1 MINRF
6 EWLKAVLQSDLP
18 DRAKVLASVLA
29 VQFGN
34 DETGQINPGLD
45 RLAQYTRS
53 SEDTVRRGVADLE
66 KAGWLARTLGQG
78 RGNRSVYVL
87 LAPGNVAVLRPA
99 MKPVNRQNS
108 ATVQPAKRSQSCNLK
123 GKIKG
128 GSPAAKR
135 SQTCKPLYKE
145 EQSFEQKGQ
154 ARPAPYCRAEIKAGS
169 WHALE
174 WNKWLSD
181 RGLPSLASLKALH
194 IEGGYSTPYRTPP
207 RSYEDTQNRISLT
220 VIEWAKSQ
228 SLQPPAPEFDSQTRP
243 NGSFLDGGYTGERG
257 SICQALQIKSMG

>member
-66 KAGWLARTLGQG
+66 RAGWLSRTLGQG

-87 LAPGNVAVLRPA
+87 LAPGNVVTLRPA
-99 MKPVNRQNS
+99 TKPSIRQNS
-108 ATVQPAKRSQSCNLK
+108 AKPRPAKRSQGCNLK
-123 GKIKG
+123 SKIKG
-128 GSPAAKR
+128 SSLAAKR
-135 SQTCKPLYKE
+135 SQNCKPLYKD
-145 EQSFEQKGQ
+145 EQSFEQKSSG
-154 ARPAPYCRAEIKAGS
+154 RPSPHLFAPIRSGE
-169 WHALE
+169 WQALE
-174 WNKWLSD
+174 WNYWLSD
-181 RGLPSLASLKALH
+181 HGLPPLAQMRALH
-194 IEGGYSTPYRTPP
+194 FQGGYAPPWRTPP
-207 RSYEDTQNRISLT
+207 KPHE
-220 VIEWAKSQ
+220 VIQTKIALSVIKWAI
-228 SLQPPAPEFDSQTRP
+228 AQTA
-243 NGSFLDGGYTGERG
+243 EK
-257 SICQALQIKSMG
+257 AA

>member
-66 KAGWLARTLGQG
+66 KAGWLARTMGQG

-87 LAPGNVAVLRPA
+87 LSPGQVAVLRPA
-99 MKPVNRQNS
+99 AKPISRENP
-108 ATVQPAKRSQSCNLK
+108 AKAQPAKRSQSCNLK
-123 GKIKG
+123 GRRKG
-128 GSPAAKR
+128 SSPAAKR
-135 SQTCKPLYKE
+135 SQNCKPLYKD
-145 EQSFEQKGQ
+145 EQSFEQKSTG
-154 ARPAPYCRAEIKAGS
+154 RPAEHLIAPIKAGS
-169 WHALE
+169 WQALE

-181 RGLPSLASLKALH
+181 RGLPALASLKALH
-194 IEGGYSTPYRTPP
+194 IEGGYSPPYRTPP
-207 RSYEDTQNRISLT
+207 RSYEAIPTRISLN
-220 VIEWAKSQ
+220 VIEWAK
-228 SLQPPAPEFDSQTRP
+228 AQTA
-243 NGSFLDGGYTGERG
+243 EK
-257 SICQALQIKSMG
+257 AA